1 MYDEINK
8 TTKECL
14 EKKYVVIEKETL
26 EELLSH
32 YDKKQDSRTDYITNQ
47 LSWNNLWLFIIAIY
61 FIIKIIGAI
70 IALSIYGELIIEL
83 LNALLKLS
91 A

>member
-61 FIIKIIGAI
+61 FIIKIIGSI